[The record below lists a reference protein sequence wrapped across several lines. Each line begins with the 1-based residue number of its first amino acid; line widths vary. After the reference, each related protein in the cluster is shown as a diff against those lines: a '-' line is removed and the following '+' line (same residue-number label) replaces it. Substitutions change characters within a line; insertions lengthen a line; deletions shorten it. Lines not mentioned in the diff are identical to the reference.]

1 MERQKTK
8 SKEYYDDEIIAVLQ
22 DGSIYLKPGVI
33 RQPKYRFSTEHEES
47 ASHFN
52 TWVYHR
58 DRTDRIK
65 KQIEEDN
72 DWN

>member
-1 MERQKTK
+1 MRQKTK
-8 SKEYYDDEIIAVLQ
+8 SKEYYDDEIISVLQ

-52 TWVYHR
+52 NWVSYR
-58 DRTDRIK
+58 DKADRIRRE
-65 KQIEEDN
+65 QEEEN
-72 DWN
+72 DWG